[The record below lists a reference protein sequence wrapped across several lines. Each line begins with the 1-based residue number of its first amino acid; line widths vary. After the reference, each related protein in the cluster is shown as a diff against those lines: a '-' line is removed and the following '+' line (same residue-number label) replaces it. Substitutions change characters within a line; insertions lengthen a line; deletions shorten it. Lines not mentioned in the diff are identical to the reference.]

1 MVGCGSMG
9 GGMAM
14 LFAERGVQVSLND
27 PSEDTIDALLE
38 QGRGEGFGDRLEK
51 HTDYQDLC
59 ESLGC
64 PKVFVFSL
72 PHGTVG
78 DTVVDGLQQYLTK
91 GDIIIDASNEHWQ
104 NTQRRQGKLVPQGVY
119 YIGKYAPAESS
130 VVLNIIKVWAFP
142 EDIKLQD
149 EDLRCVLADR
159 MRHWIQYF
167 QCYRKLPRRTAK
179 ADLVLAKSEQVVQAT
194 TSK

>member
-1 MVGCGSMG
+1 
-9 GGMAM
+9 M
-14 LFAERGVQVSLND
+14 LFAEHGVQVSLND
-27 PSEDTIDALLE
+27 PSEDTVNALLE
-38 QGRGEGFGDRLEK
+38 QGREEGFGDRLEK
-51 HTDYQDLC
+51 HIDYKDLC
-59 ESLGC
+59 ESLDC

-78 DTVVDGLQQYLTK
+78 DSVVDGLQQYLTK

-119 YIGKYAPAESS
+119 YIGKDAPPESS
-130 VVLNIIKVWAFP
+130 TVLNIIKAWAFP

-159 MRHWIQYF
+159 MRHWMQYF
-167 QCYRKLPRRTAK
+167 QCYRRLPRRTVK
-179 ADLVLAKSEQVVQAT
+179 AGLVLARSEQVVQAT
-194 TSK
+194 MSK